1 MQRRCTGPGSRKD
14 VEPMTHPEPEAWR
27 SSGNVFADLE
37 LPDAQEL
44 HLKSSLVIELRR
56 QIEGRKLTQTAA
68 ATILGIGQ
76 ADLSKLLRGGLRGTS
91 VERLM
96 RMLTAFDQDVEITVR
111 PHPKAGEGGRITVTP
126 VPA

>member
-1 MQRRCTGPGSRKD
+1 MKGTEDAYQ
-14 VEPMTHPEPEAWR
+14 
-27 SSGNVFADLE
+27 SSGNIFADVE
-37 LPDAQEL
+37 LADAQEL

-56 QIEGRKLTQTAA
+56 QIEGRQLTQTAA
-68 ATILGIGQ
+68 AKILGMGQ

-111 PHPKAGEGGRITVTP
+111 PHSRAGEGGRITVTP

>member
-1 MQRRCTGPGSRKD
+1 MAGT
-14 VEPMTHPEPEAWR
+14 EPDAWQ
-27 SSGNVFADLE
+27 SSGNIFADLD

-68 ATILGIGQ
+68 AKILGIGQ

-96 RMLTAFDQDVEITVR
+96 RMLTAFDQDVEIIVR
-111 PHPKAGEGGRITVTP
+111 PHPKIGEGGRIMVTP

>member
-1 MQRRCTGPGSRKD
+1 MTGPKPD
-14 VEPMTHPEPEAWR
+14 ACQ
-27 SSGNVFADLE
+27 SSGNLFADLE

-44 HLKSSLVIELRR
+44 QLKSSLVIELRR

-68 ATILGIGQ
+68 AKILGMGQ
-76 ADLSKLLRGGLRGTS
+76 ADLSKLLRGSLRGTS

-111 PHPKAGEGGRITVTP
+111 PHPRAGEGGRITVTP
-126 VPA
+126 IPV

>member
-1 MQRRCTGPGSRKD
+1 MKGTEDAYQ
-14 VEPMTHPEPEAWR
+14 
-27 SSGNVFADLE
+27 SSGNIFADLE
-37 LPDAQEL
+37 LADAQEL

-56 QIEGRKLTQTAA
+56 QIEGRQLTQTAA
-68 ATILGIGQ
+68 AKILGMGQ

-111 PHPKAGEGGRITVTP
+111 PHSRAGGGGRITVTP